1 MSILSTFP
9 TQPSWLQRIYRGAHL
24 WFALLAAALS
34 GCAAVPQS
42 PAPAV
47 GAGPIA
53 AGVVA
58 QNHRFVVLVVRRNDS
73 LRTLAQRYLGD
84 ADKDWMIAE
93 FNGITRAT
101 PGQELVIPLIAV
113 NPMGVYSD
121 GYQTIP
127 ILSYHRFGSKPGR
140 MVVTPE
146 AFAEQLA
153 YLARNDYRV
162 IRLADLIGFLEGKKP
177 LPRRTVVITIDDGYA
192 STYQHAYPLLKKYRF
207 PATAFVYSD
216 FATASDALNWDQMQ
230 EMVASE
236 LIDIQPHS
244 KTHANLIVRLA
255 GESEEKYIERL
266 DSEIVTPL
274 TILRQRLQVPIIS
287 FAYPYGD
294 ANKYVVERLAQ
305 ARYRLGLTVNP
316 GGNPFFAHPLML
328 DRNMIFGEDDLD
340 AFKSKLHVYTRLRL
354 Q

>member
-1 MSILSTFP
+1 M
-9 TQPSWLQRIYRGAHL
+9 PSHL
-24 WFALLAAALS
+24 WVVLLAVVLS
-34 GCAAVPQS
+34 GCAATLHSPMSAEGTGERVP
-42 PAPAV
+42 
-47 GAGPIA
+47 GI
-53 AGVVA
+53 VA
-58 QNHRFVVLVVRRNDS
+58 QNDRFVVLVARRGDS

-93 FNGITRAT
+93 FNGIARAT
-101 PGQELVIPLIAV
+101 PGQELVIPLIAI
-113 NPMGVYSD
+113 NPVGVYSD
-121 GYQTIP
+121 GYQTVP

-140 MVVTPE
+140 MVVTPQ

-162 IRLADLIGFLEGKKP
+162 IRLTDLIEFLDGKKP

-216 FATASDALNWDQMQ
+216 FVAASDALNWNQMQ
-230 EMVASE
+230 EMVASG

-244 KTHANLIVRLA
+244 KTHTNLIVRFA
-255 GESEEKYIERL
+255 GESEEQYIARL
-266 DSEIVTPL
+266 DTEILTPL
-274 TILRQRLQVPIIS
+274 TILRQQLQIPIIS

-294 ANKYVVERLAQ
+294 ANKHVVERLTQ

-316 GGNPFFAHPLML
+316 GGNPFFTYPLML
-328 DRNMIFGEDDLD
+328 HRNMIFGEDNLD
-340 AFKSKLHVYTRLRL
+340 AFKAKLHVYTKLRLR
-354 Q
+354 